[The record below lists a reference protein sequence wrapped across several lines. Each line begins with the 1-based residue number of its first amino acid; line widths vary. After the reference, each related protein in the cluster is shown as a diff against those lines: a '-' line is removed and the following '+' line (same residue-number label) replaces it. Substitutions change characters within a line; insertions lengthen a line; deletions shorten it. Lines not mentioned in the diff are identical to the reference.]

1 MTTGR
6 SYHDDAVRSSAG
18 SGGGPRVGV
27 VAGVLIVIVAFGLL
41 GRLLPDPGG
50 PARAEASE
58 GPGGVTTLTPTSV
71 VPGFRL
77 VSPLAGTV
85 WLRATEID
93 VWGVAPPDLGVMD
106 AVVRVE
112 AAVIGQGE
120 IDVGPGGRFSATIP
134 IVPPGERAA
143 ATLELR
149 EAGGSRRTLTEVPFS
164 VDAGAL
170 VLVRDP
176 STLHGQAGQVLVV
189 DILVYGRLREVRGL
203 LTSQGGALIVRA
215 SKRLSDT
222 GPVTVGP
229 PRSVVLE
236 LLLPSDAPTGRSR
249 LHVIGVDR
257 TDSEL
262 EHIDVNVR
270 VSRGG

>member
-6 SYHDDAVRSSAG
+6 SYHDDAVPNPAA
-18 SGGGPRVGV
+18 SGGGPRVGIV
-27 VAGVLIVIVAFGLL
+27 VGVLVVIFTFGLL
-41 GRLLPDPGG
+41 GRLLPDPGA
-50 PARAEASE
+50 ARADASD
-58 GPGGVTTLTPTSV
+58 GSGAVATTTPTSA

-77 VSPLAGTV
+77 VSPIAGTV

-93 VWGVAPPDLGVMD
+93 VWGVAPPDLHAID
-106 AVVRVE
+106 AVVRVQ
-112 AAVIGQGE
+112 AAVIGEGE
-120 IDVGPGGRFSATIP
+120 IDVGPGGRFSATIA
-134 IVPPGERAA
+134 IIPPGERAA

-149 EAGGSRRTLTEVPFS
+149 EVGGARRTLTEVPFS

-176 STLHGQAGQVLVV
+176 STVDGQTGHVLVV
-189 DILVYGRLREVRGL
+189 DILVYGRLSEVRGL
-203 LTSQGGALIVRA
+203 LTSQGGTLIVRT

-222 GPVTVGP
+222 GPVAVGP

-236 LLLPSDAPTGRSR
+236 LLLPADAPTGRAR
-249 LHVIGVDR
+249 LHVIGLDR
-257 TDSEL
+257 MGAEL